1 MPSDA
6 DLARSISELK
16 DEFRSGLSS
25 LKRELAQE
33 HDAALKK
40 LKTATASVPK
50 FKKKGNEKQFLLNSE
65 VLEHVRSAS
74 TALQASSPQVEK
86 ALEELKEGEK
96 KLSHRNKLIL
106 IADSS
111 EEGWEV
117 VNEYQRRDLADDSDD
132 DKRIRQAEV
141 RASQKRRRA
150 QLAKKSS
157 SLRPQKPSTPPVP
170 SLPYVVSGYGTP
182 VSPSY
187 PAVSLPGSNFSNPFG
202 AVNWPKAHRGSRV
215 GSCFACGSFGHFRN
229 QCPVLQAQ
237 FSVSQP
243 GKRT

>member
-1 MPSDA
+1 M
-6 DLARSISELK
+6 
-16 DEFRSGLSS
+16 
-25 LKRELAQE
+25 
-33 HDAALKK
+33 
-40 LKTATASVPK
+40 
-50 FKKKGNEKQFLLNSE
+50 
-65 VLEHVRSAS
+65 
-74 TALQASSPQVEK
+74 
-86 ALEELKEGEK
+86 EELKEGEK

-141 RASQKRRRA
+141 RTSQKRRRA

-170 SLPYVVSGYGTP
+170 SLSYVVSGYGTP

-215 GSCFACGSFGHFRN
+215 GSCLAWGSFGHFRN
-229 QCPVLQAQ
+229 QGPVLQAQ
-237 FSVSQP
+237 FSASQP

>member
-86 ALEELKEGEK
+86 ALEELKEG
-96 KLSHRNKLIL
+96 
-106 IADSS
+106 
-111 EEGWEV
+111 
-117 VNEYQRRDLADDSDD
+117 
-132 DKRIRQAEV
+132 
-141 RASQKRRRA
+141 
-150 QLAKKSS
+150 
-157 SLRPQKPSTPPVP
+157 
-170 SLPYVVSGYGTP
+170 
-182 VSPSY
+182 
-187 PAVSLPGSNFSNPFG
+187 SNFSNPFG

-229 QCPVLQAQ
+229 QCPSFRRSFQPANLGNVLD
-237 FSVSQP
+237 
-243 GKRT
+243 GLGCWCTRRGHR

>member
-1 MPSDA
+1 MPSDD

-65 VLEHVRSAS
+65 VLEHVQSAS

-86 ALEELKEGEK
+86 AFEELKE
-96 KLSHRNKLIL
+96 S
-106 IADSS
+106 
-111 EEGWEV
+111 
-117 VNEYQRRDLADDSDD
+117 
-132 DKRIRQAEV
+132 
-141 RASQKRRRA
+141 
-150 QLAKKSS
+150 
-157 SLRPQKPSTPPVP
+157 
-170 SLPYVVSGYGTP
+170 
-182 VSPSY
+182 
-187 PAVSLPGSNFSNPFG
+187 SNFSNPFV

-215 GSCFACGSFGHFRN
+215 GSVGSFGSFGLFRN
-229 QCPVLQAQ
+229 QCPVLQA
-237 FSVSQP
+237 
-243 GKRT
+243 